1 MPRLLLVED
10 NELNRDALGRL
21 LARRGFTL
29 LFAKDGPAA
38 LAMAERERPDL
49 ILLDIGLPGMDG
61 HEVAR
66 ELRARPA
73 TTSIPVIALTAHA
86 TASDREAA
94 LEAGCD
100 DFEVKPV
107 AMGQLVPRIEALL
120 ARGPRP

>member
-10 NELNRDALGRL
+10 NELSSDALGRL
-21 LARRGFTL
+21 LARRGFSVRV
-29 LFAKDGPAA
+29 APDGPTA
-38 LAMAERERPDL
+38 LDMAERERPDL

-66 ELRARPA
+66 ELRLRPA
-73 TTSIPVIALTAHA
+73 TADVPIIALTAHA

-94 LEAGCD
+94 LASGCD

-107 AMGQLVPRIEALL
+107 SMARLMPLIDALL
-120 ARGPRP
+120 ARGAS

>member
-10 NELNRDALGRL
+10 NELSSDALGRL
-21 LARRGFTL
+21 LARRGFSVRV
-29 LFAKDGPAA
+29 APDGPTA
-38 LAMAERERPDL
+38 LDMAERERPDL

-66 ELRARPA
+66 ELRLRPA
-73 TTSIPVIALTAHA
+73 TADVPIIALTAHA

-94 LEAGCD
+94 LASGCD

-107 AMGQLVPRIEALL
+107 SMARMMPLIDALL
-120 ARGPRP
+120 ARGAS

>member
-21 LARRGFTL
+21 LERRGYTML
-29 LFAKDGPAA
+29 QATDGPAA
-38 LAMAERERPDL
+38 LVLAEREGPDL

-61 HEVAR
+61 HAVAQ
-66 ELRARPA
+66 ELRRRAA
-73 TTSIPVIALTAHA
+73 TRAVPIIALTAHA
-86 TASDREAA
+86 TASDRDSA

-107 AMGQLVPRIEALL
+107 NLARLLPRIEALL
-120 ARGPRP
+120 ARRSQP